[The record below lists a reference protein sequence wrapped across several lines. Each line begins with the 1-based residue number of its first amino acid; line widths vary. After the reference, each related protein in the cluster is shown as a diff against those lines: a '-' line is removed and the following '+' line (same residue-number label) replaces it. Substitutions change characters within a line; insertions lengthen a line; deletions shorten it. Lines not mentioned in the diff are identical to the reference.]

1 MDEIQ
6 RSDFRD
12 QVVLAMAHKSWSAT
26 KTAEMAKIT
35 QTTMTRITRAE
46 SVRAES
52 VAKVRQALEIEALT
66 DAQAAAGYSPEIEWV
81 RDIVGMWLRD
91 LSADEREAKIDF
103 LLKMI
108 IKDKRTLAD

>member
-1 MDEIQ
+1 MDATQ

-12 QVVLAMAHKSWSAT
+12 QVVLAMAHKSWSAAH
-26 KTAEMAKIT
+26 TARESGISE
-35 QTTMTRITRAE
+35 TTMTKITRAE
-46 SVRAES
+46 AVNATSL
-52 VAKVRQALEIEALT
+52 AKVRQALEIEALT